1 MIHKLQYLGLLDW
14 DFVSSLGGLLLLITI
29 GQIV

>member
-1 MIHKLQYLGLLDW
+1 MIHKLQHLGLLDW
-14 DFVSSLGGLLLLITI
+14 DFVSTLGGLLLLITI